1 MSDFF
6 RDHAGR
12 WFVVAALL
20 PLLAALVL
28 LAAGTARNLAR
39 SVGRRWHL
47 PPTLAGYLVLA
58 AMAASSGSA
67 ITGLLNFATHGPADT
82 EHADWVRVGAA
93 KWSNSVL

>member
-39 SVGRRWHL
+39 MARPRTGGR
-47 PPTLAGYLVLA
+47 AGAGQSCDDWPVCRGLA
-58 AMAASSGSA
+58 AIQLFTFVA
-67 ITGLLNFATHGPADT
+67 
-82 EHADWVRVGAA
+82 
-93 KWSNSVL
+93 